1 MPCQFPGCTV
11 HPQPNSYCVFHQN
24 YASSVSVKPKKEI
37 PKRSDKMKETM
48 KELKKLY
55 PVFLAKHPNCEV
67 KLSPKCTK
75 KATCIHHKNGRLKEN
90 ILNVETFMASCETC
104 NLYVETHSALAK
116 EKGVKSSKFTS
127 K

>member
-1 MPCQFPGCTV
+1 MNCLFPTCSV
-11 HPQPNSYCVFHQN
+11 HPESNGYCLHHQMYSN
-24 YASSVSVKPKKEI
+24 SVSVKIKKEI
-37 PKRSDKMKETM
+37 PKRSESMKETM

-67 KLSPKCTK
+67 KLSPECTK
-75 KATCIHHKNGRLKEN
+75 KATCVHHINGRLKDN

-116 EKGVKSSKFTS
+116 AKGVKKSKFT

>member
-1 MPCQFPGCTV
+1 MSCLFPTCSV
-11 HPQPNSYCVFHQN
+11 HPESNGYCLYHQM
-24 YASSVSVKPKKEI
+24 YSSSVSVKPKKEI
-37 PKRSDKMKETM
+37 PKRSESMKETM

-67 KLSPKCTK
+67 NLSPQCTK
-75 KATCIHHKNGRLKEN
+75 KATCIHHRNGRLKDN

-116 EKGVKSSKFTS
+116 EKGVKKSKFS